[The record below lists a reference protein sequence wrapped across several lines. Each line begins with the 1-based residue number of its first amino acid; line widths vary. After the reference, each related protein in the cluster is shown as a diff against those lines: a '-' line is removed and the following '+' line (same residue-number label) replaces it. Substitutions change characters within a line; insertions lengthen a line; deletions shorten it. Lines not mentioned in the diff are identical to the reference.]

1 MSTGANRARP
11 ATIRD
16 VAADA
21 GVAPSTVSY
30 VLTGSKQ
37 LPEQTVRRV
46 RESVER
52 LRYRPSSAARAL
64 STGRTNVL
72 GLLAPISPST
82 PSTAVDIFMR
92 FVRAAM
98 YAANPHGYDVLVMG
112 RGEDEL
118 AGDILADALL
128 LMNIEVSDS
137 RVSYL
142 AETGHPTVLIGAPP
156 DSRGLSAV
164 DLDFAA
170 AMRTMVQALCQRGH
184 ERIAVMGSPEPA
196 PGRELAHRRII
207 REEFTAE
214 CARRAV
220 AGVYLPCGATRGDVA
235 GWIAETRAALPG
247 TTAIIVEAVGGIDWL
262 HDLLREQ
269 GATVPDDVSVVA
281 IAPIDEFAVSHPSIS
296 VLDLPGRSMV
306 ERAVELAIAELGGAP
321 RGVIDLLPAVL
332 HQRASIGSP
341 GRGLDA

>member
-1 MSTGANRARP
+1 MSNGANRVRQ

-46 RESVER
+46 RESIEK
-52 LRYRPSSAARAL
+52 LRYRPSPTARAL
-64 STGRTNVL
+64 STGRTKVL

-137 RVSYL
+137 RVAYL

-170 AMRTMVQALCQRGH
+170 AMRTMVRALREKGH
-184 ERIAVMGSPEPA
+184 ERIAVMGSPEPK
-196 PGRELAHRRII
+196 PGRELAHRRLL
-207 REEFTAE
+207 REEFAAE
-214 CARRAV
+214 CSRDDTS
-220 AGVYLPCGATRGDVA
+220 GVYLPCGTTKADVA
-235 GWIAETRAALPG
+235 SWLAEVKAVLPG
-247 TTAIIVEAVGGIDWL
+247 VTAIIVEAVGGIDWL
-262 HDLLREQ
+262 YDLLREQ
-269 GATVPDDVSVVA
+269 GTGVPDDVSIVA
-281 IAPIDEFAVSHPSIS
+281 IAPIDEFAVSHPSTS

-306 ERAVELAIAELGGAP
+306 ERAVDLAIAELGGGP

-332 HQRASIGSP
+332 HEKGSIGSP
-341 GRGLDA
+341 GRGLGA